1 MGDCEL
7 KNLTAELRKGREIA
21 RQLQIHLNVPYSSR
35 ETREIMLLQ
44 KILNS
49 FEKSLSIVNFSSSGS
64 GASVPIP
71 MTESPPSLTGH
82 SRGEDSHHD
91 LIDGSKKRKSI
102 RRRMQQV
109 RVDPLMGVEGSLD
122 DGFSWRKYGQKDI
135 VGTKYPRE
143 YYRCT
148 HRKVQGCLAT
158 KQVQRSDYDATILE
172 TTYLG
177 SHTCNQA
184 THVLSPSYQQEQSQD
199 LDSVNEQSI
208 HSFHFPSTSIVKPE
222 PRTFSPSMANNCFM
236 SNFSPSLMSPSTSG
250 VRHSFGGDESF
261 HQNSGSELNDII
273 SAATS
278 VTNHQTVG
286 IDFSF
291 VNDEF
296 DPNFDKD
303 KVHQD
308 SR

>member
-7 KNLTAELRKGREIA
+7 KNLIAELRKGRELA
-21 RQLQIHLNVPYSSR
+21 RQLQIHLNLPYSSR

-49 FEKSLSIVNFSSSGS
+49 FEKSLSIVNFRSLGS
-64 GASVPIP
+64 GTSVPIP
-71 MTESPPSLTGH
+71 MSESLPSLTGH
-82 SRGEDSHHD
+82 SRSKDSYHD

-102 RRRMQQV
+102 PRRMQQV
-109 RVDPLMGVEGSLD
+109 RADPGMGVEGSVD
-122 DGFSWRKYGQKDI
+122 DGFSWKKYGQKDI
-135 VGTKYPRE
+135 VGTKYRRG

-158 KQVQRSDYDATILE
+158 KQVQRSDYDPTILE
-172 TTYLG
+172 ITYLG

-184 THVLSPSYQQEQSQD
+184 TRVLSPYQQEQSQD
-199 LDSVNEQSI
+199 LDSVIEQSI
-208 HSFHFPSTSIVKPE
+208 HSFHFPSTSIMKPE
-222 PRTFSPSMANNCFM
+222 PRTFSPSIVNNCFM

-250 VRHSFGGDESF
+250 ARHSFGGNESF
-261 HQNSGSELNDII
+261 HQNSESELNGTI

-278 VTNHQTVG
+278 VTNHPTVG
-286 IDFSF
+286 LDFSF

-296 DPNFDKD
+296 DPNFTF
-303 KVHQD
+303 
-308 SR
+308 SNNPGFFF